1 MCVCVLNSERV
12 GLGRVF
18 LSLCAFLR
26 DKNMC
31 SKFQIR
37 YIFAH
42 HRKVV
47 VVVVQE
53 DKETTQTKRRTEFI
67 QWVHFTIE
75 KSGLFPL
82 WRPML
87 GSISPTCVRIA
98 FGLEKSVLRKT
109 SFSPTYLLSTLV

>member
-47 VVVVQE
+47 VVVQE
-53 DKETTQTKRRTEFI
+53 DKEKTQTKRRTEFI
-67 QWVHFTIE
+67 QCVHFTIE
-75 KSGLFPL
+75 KNGLF
-82 WRPML
+82 
-87 GSISPTCVRIA
+87 SIMASHAGIDFTNMC
-98 FGLEKSVLRKT
+98 T
-109 SFSPTYLLSTLV
+109 HSFWT